1 MFLIL
6 LFYQLFATKSMM
18 KDINL
23 QEFCKEL
30 HIYEF
35 GIAPWPL
42 PENAKTILYE
52 TNPCPF
58 TAADVEERLLGT
70 TEFTPKS
77 AIVCLFPYY
86 VEYNGPSNL
95 SRYTWGT
102 DYHLVINEYL
112 EKLIEKLQKMNTSA
126 QFSIHCDTS
135 PLADRYMAY
144 LAGLGFYGKNN
155 CFISPKWGSYVMIGT
170 ILTTLEFEPN
180 TPLKQSCMGCN
191 RCITACL
198 GQCLGH
204 EEFKYDTCK
213 SYLTQKKG
221 ELTDREQHII
231 AKTPLVFGCDVCQ
244 EVCPHNQGIPA
255 TPIPEFQQIEP
266 HIDIDE
272 LEMLTNKEFKAKY
285 GHRAFSWRGKK
296 ILMRNQNII
305 EEK

>member
-1 MFLIL
+1 
-6 LFYQLFATKSMM
+6 MM

-86 VEYNGPSNL
+86 VEHNGPSNL

-155 CFISPKWGSYVMIGT
+155 CFISPKWGSYVVIGT

-180 TPLKQSCMGCN
+180 TPLEQSCMGCN

-221 ELTDREQHII
+221 ELTYQEQHII

-244 EVCPHNQGIPA
+244 EVCPHNQGIPT

-296 ILMRNQNII
+296 MLMRNQNII

>member
-1 MFLIL
+1 
-6 LFYQLFATKSMM
+6 M

-35 GIAPWPL
+35 GVAPWPL
-42 PENAKTILYE
+42 PENAKTILQE

-70 TEFTPKS
+70 TEFKPKS

-86 VEYNGPSNL
+86 VEHSGPSNL
-95 SRYTWGT
+95 SRYTWAT

-112 EKLIEKLQKMNTSA
+112 KKLIEKLQKINASA

-155 CFISPKWGSYVMIGT
+155 CFISPKWGSYVVIGT
-170 ILTTLEFEPN
+170 ILTTLELEPN
-180 TPLKQSCMGCN
+180 TPLDQSCMGCN

-204 EEFKYDTCK
+204 DEFKYDTCK

-221 ELTDREQHII
+221 DLTTEEETII
-231 AKTPLVFGCDVCQ
+231 GKTPLVFGCDVCQ
-244 EVCPHNQGIPA
+244 EVCPHNQGIP
-255 TPIPEFQQIEP
+255 TTT
-266 HIDIDE
+266 DS
-272 LEMLTNKEFKAKY
+272 LVVN
-285 GHRAFSWRGKK
+285 
-296 ILMRNQNII
+296 
-305 EEK
+305 

>member
-1 MFLIL
+1 
-6 LFYQLFATKSMM
+6 M

-42 PENAKTILYE
+42 PENTKTILYE
-52 TNPCPF
+52 SNPCPF

-86 VEYNGPSNL
+86 VERRGPSNL
-95 SRYTWGT
+95 SRYTWAT

-112 EKLIEKLQKMNTSA
+112 EKLTEKLQKMDTSA

-204 EEFKYDTCK
+204 EEFKYNTCK

-221 ELTDREQHII
+221 ELTDQEQHII

-244 EVCPHNQGIPA
+244 EVCPHNQGIPT

-266 HIDIDE
+266 HIDINE

>member
-1 MFLIL
+1 M
-6 LFYQLFATKSMM
+6 
-18 KDINL
+18 
-23 QEFCKEL
+23 
-30 HIYEF
+30 
-35 GIAPWPL
+35 
-42 PENAKTILYE
+42 YE

-86 VEYNGPSNL
+86 VEHNGPSNL

-112 EKLIEKLQKMNTSA
+112 EKLIEKLQKINTSA

-180 TPLKQSCMGCN
+180 TPLGQSCMGCN

-204 EEFKYDTCK
+204 DEFKYDTCK

-221 ELTDREQHII
+221 DLTNEEETII
-231 AKTPLVFGCDVCQ
+231 GKTPLVFGCDVCQ
-244 EVCPHNQGIPA
+244 EVCPHNQSIPA
-255 TPIPEFQQIEP
+255 TPIPEFQRVEP
-266 HIDIDE
+266 YIDINE
-272 LEMLTNKEFKAKY
+272 LETLTNKEFKAKY
-285 GHRAFSWRGKK
+285 GNRAFSWRGKK

>member
-1 MFLIL
+1 
-6 LFYQLFATKSMM
+6 M

-58 TAADVEERLLGT
+58 TAADVEERLQGT

-86 VEYNGPSNL
+86 VEHNGPSNL
-95 SRYTWGT
+95 SRYTWGA

-155 CFISPKWGSYVMIGT
+155 CFISPKWGSYVVIGT

-180 TPLKQSCMGCN
+180 TPLEQSCMSCN

-204 EEFKYDTCK
+204 DEFKYDTCK

-221 ELTDREQHII
+221 DLTNEEKTII
-231 AKTPLVFGCDVCQ
+231 KKTPLVFGCDVCQ
-244 EVCPHNQGIPA
+244 EVCPHNQSIPA
-255 TPIPEFQQIEP
+255 TPIPEFQRVEP
-266 HIDIDE
+266 YIDINE
-272 LEMLTNKEFKAKY
+272 LEALTNKEFKAKY
-285 GHRAFSWRGKK
+285 GNRAFSWRGKK

>member
-1 MFLIL
+1 
-6 LFYQLFATKSMM
+6 MM

-23 QEFCKEL
+23 QELCKEL

-42 PENAKTILYE
+42 PENAKAILYE

-58 TAADVEERLLGT
+58 TAADVEERLIGT

-86 VEYNGPSNL
+86 VEHSGPSNL

-155 CFISPKWGSYVMIGT
+155 CFISPKWGSYVVIGT

-180 TPLKQSCMGCN
+180 TPLDQSCMGCN

-204 EEFKYDTCK
+204 DEFKYDTCK

-221 ELTDREQHII
+221 DLTNEEETII
-231 AKTPLVFGCDVCQ
+231 GKTPLVFGCDVCQ
-244 EVCPHNQGIPA
+244 EVCPHNQNIRT
-255 TPIPEFQQIEP
+255 TPIPEFQHVEP
-266 HIDIDE
+266 YIDINE
-272 LEMLTNKEFKAKY
+272 LETLTNKEFKAKY
-285 GHRAFSWRGKK
+285 GNWAFSWRGKK
-296 ILMRNQNII
+296 ILIRNQNII
-305 EEK
+305 ERK

>member
-1 MFLIL
+1 
-6 LFYQLFATKSMM
+6 M

-42 PENAKTILYE
+42 PDTAKDILYE
-52 TNPCPF
+52 SNPCPF
-58 TAADVEERLLGT
+58 TAADVEERLRGT

-86 VEYNGPSNL
+86 VEHSGPSNL

-112 EKLIEKLQKMNTSA
+112 EKLIEKLQKINTSA
-126 QFSIHCDTS
+126 RFSIHCDTS

-180 TPLKQSCMGCN
+180 TPLEQSCMGCN

-204 EEFKYDTCK
+204 DEFKYDTCK

-221 ELTDREQHII
+221 DLTNEEEII
-231 AKTPLVFGCDVCQ
+231 IGKTPLVFGCDVCQ
-244 EVCPHNQGIPA
+244 EVCPHNQNIPT
-255 TPIPEFQQIEP
+255 TPIPEFQRVEP
-266 HIDIDE
+266 YIDINE
-272 LEMLTNKEFKAKY
+272 LASLTNKEFKAKY
-285 GHRAFSWRGKK
+285 GNRAFSWRGKK

>member
-1 MFLIL
+1 
-6 LFYQLFATKSMM
+6 M

-86 VEYNGPSNL
+86 VEHNGPSNL

-112 EKLIEKLQKMNTSA
+112 EKLSANDFHGTVRLVQTANDSTEIHLYSSNGTEITNPSGSQKTVMYISVLFAISDFTQEKRDEDYPLFFDAATSS
-126 QFSIHCDTS
+126 FGDSKESD
-135 PLADRYMAY
+135 
-144 LAGLGFYGKNN
+144 FYNVIDKIDKQ
-155 CFISPKWGSYVMIGT
+155 CIIVTKDFIT
-170 ILTTLEFEPN
+170 
-180 TPLKQSCMGCN
+180 
-191 RCITACL
+191 
-198 GQCLGH
+198 
-204 EEFKYDTCK
+204 
-213 SYLTQKKG
+213 
-221 ELTDREQHII
+221 
-231 AKTPLVFGCDVCQ
+231 
-244 EVCPHNQGIPA
+244 
-255 TPIPEFQQIEP
+255 
-266 HIDIDE
+266 
-272 LEMLTNKEFKAKY
+272 
-285 GHRAFSWRGKK
+285 RGKVREEDINKLTCSVYRIKKVDGFDQTNMATIRTIINK
-296 ILMRNQNII
+296 I
-305 EEK
+305 K

>member
-1 MFLIL
+1 
-6 LFYQLFATKSMM
+6 M

-42 PENAKTILYE
+42 PDTAKDILYE
-52 TNPCPF
+52 SNPCPF
-58 TAADVEERLLGT
+58 TAADVEERLQGT

-86 VEYNGPSNL
+86 VEHSGPSNL
-95 SRYTWGT
+95 SRYTWGI

-112 EKLIEKLQKMNTSA
+112 EKLTEKLQKMNASA

-180 TPLKQSCMGCN
+180 TPLEQSCMGCN

-204 EEFKYDTCK
+204 DEFKYDTCK

-221 ELTDREQHII
+221 DLTNEEESII
-231 AKTPLVFGCDVCQ
+231 GKTPLVFGCDVCQ
-244 EVCPHNQGIPA
+244 EVCPHNQGIPT
-255 TPIPEFQQIEP
+255 TPIPEFQRVEP
-266 HIDIDE
+266 YIDINE
-272 LEMLTNKEFKAKY
+272 LETLTNKEFKAKY
-285 GHRAFSWRGKK
+285 GNRAFSWRGKK

>member
-1 MFLIL
+1 
-6 LFYQLFATKSMM
+6 M

-86 VEYNGPSNL
+86 VEHNGPSNL

-155 CFISPKWGSYVMIGT
+155 CFISPKWGSYVVIGT

-180 TPLKQSCMGCN
+180 TPLEQSCMGCN

-221 ELTDREQHII
+221 ELTDQEQHII

-244 EVCPHNQGIPA
+244 EVCPHNQGIPT

-266 HIDIDE
+266 HLCHYDSLLQSSGFE
-272 LEMLTNKEFKAKY
+272 SC
-285 GHRAFSWRGKK
+285 FSASSRY
-296 ILMRNQNII
+296 
-305 EEK
+305 

>member
-1 MFLIL
+1 
-6 LFYQLFATKSMM
+6 M

-42 PENAKTILYE
+42 PDTAKDILYE
-52 TNPCPF
+52 SNPCPF
-58 TAADVEERLLGT
+58 TAADVEERLRGT

-86 VEYNGPSNL
+86 VKHSGPSNL

-112 EKLIEKLQKMNTSA
+112 EKLIEKLQKMNASA

-170 ILTTLEFEPN
+170 ILTTLKFEPN
-180 TPLKQSCMGCN
+180 TPLEQSCMGCN
-191 RCITACL
+191 HCITACL

-204 EEFKYDTCK
+204 DEFKYDTCK

-221 ELTDREQHII
+221 DLTNEEETII
-231 AKTPLVFGCDVCQ
+231 GKTPLVFGCDVCQ
-244 EVCPHNQGIPA
+244 EVCPHNQGIPT
-255 TPIPEFQQIEP
+255 TPIPEFQRVEP
-266 HIDIDE
+266 YIDINE
-272 LEMLTNKEFKAKY
+272 LETLTNKEFKAKY
-285 GHRAFSWRGKK
+285 GNRAFSWRGKK

>member
-1 MFLIL
+1 
-6 LFYQLFATKSMM
+6 M
-18 KDINL
+18 KYINL
-23 QEFCKEL
+23 QEICKEL
-30 HIYEF
+30 NIYEF
-35 GIAPWPL
+35 GVASWPL
-42 PENAKTILYE
+42 PENAKSILYE
-52 TNPCPF
+52 SNPCPF
-58 TAADVEERLLGT
+58 TAANVEERLLGT
-70 TEFTPKS
+70 SLFTPKS

-86 VEYNGPSNL
+86 VEHKDPSNL
-95 SRYTWGT
+95 SRYTWAT

-112 EKLIEKLQKMNTSA
+112 KKLIEKLQIMNTDA

-155 CFISPKWGSYVMIGT
+155 CFISPKWGSYVVIGT

-180 TPLKQSCMGCN
+180 TPLEQSCMGCN

-198 GQCLGH
+198 GQCLGNH
-204 EEFKYDTCK
+204 EFKYDTCK

-221 ELTDREQHII
+221 DLTTEEKQII

-244 EVCPHNQGIPA
+244 DVCPHNKNIPT
-255 TPIPEFQQIEP
+255 TPIPEFQKIEP
-266 HIDIDE
+266 HIDINE

-296 ILMRNQNII
+296 ILMRNQEII

>member
-1 MFLIL
+1 M
-6 LFYQLFATKSMM
+6 Q
-18 KDINL
+18 
-23 QEFCKEL
+23 
-30 HIYEF
+30 
-35 GIAPWPL
+35 
-42 PENAKTILYE
+42 E

-70 TEFTPKS
+70 TEFKPKS

-86 VEYNGPSNL
+86 VEHSGPSNL
-95 SRYTWGT
+95 SRYTWAT

-112 EKLIEKLQKMNTSA
+112 KKLIEKLQKINASA

-155 CFISPKWGSYVMIGT
+155 CFISPKWGSYVVIGT
-170 ILTTLEFEPN
+170 ILTTLELEPN
-180 TPLKQSCMGCN
+180 TPLDQSCMGCN

-204 EEFKYDTCK
+204 DEFKYDTCK

-221 ELTDREQHII
+221 ELTNEEETII
-231 AKTPLVFGCDVCQ
+231 GKTPLVFGCDVCQ
-244 EVCPHNQGIPA
+244 EVCPHNQGIPT
-255 TPIPEFQQIEP
+255 TPIPEFQQVEP
-266 HIDIDE
+266 YIDINE
-272 LEMLTNKEFKAKY
+272 LETLTNKEFKAKY
-285 GHRAFSWRGKK
+285 GNRAFSWRGKK

>member
-1 MFLIL
+1 MN
-6 LFYQLFATKSMM
+6 
-18 KDINL
+18 DINL
-23 QEFCKEL
+23 QEICKEL

-42 PENAKTILYE
+42 PENAKSILYE

-86 VEYNGPSNL
+86 VEHNGPSNL

-112 EKLIEKLQKMNTSA
+112 EKLIEKLQKINTSA

-180 TPLKQSCMGCN
+180 TPLRQSCMGCN

-204 EEFKYDTCK
+204 DEFKYDTCK

-221 ELTDREQHII
+221 DLTNEEETII
-231 AKTPLVFGCDVCQ
+231 RKTPLVFGCDVCQ
-244 EVCPHNQGIPA
+244 EVCPHNQSIPA
-255 TPIPEFQQIEP
+255 TPIPEFQHVEP
-266 HIDIDE
+266 YIDINE
-272 LEMLTNKEFKAKY
+272 IETLTNKEFKAKY

-296 ILMRNQNII
+296 ILIRNQNII
-305 EEK
+305 EGK

>member
-1 MFLIL
+1 M
-6 LFYQLFATKSMM
+6 KSTM
-18 KDINL
+18 KYINL
-23 QEFCKEL
+23 QEICKEL
-30 HIYEF
+30 NIYEF
-35 GIAPWPL
+35 GVASWPL
-42 PENAKTILYE
+42 PENAKSILYE
-52 TNPCPF
+52 SNPCPF
-58 TAADVEERLLGT
+58 TAANVEERLLGT
-70 TEFTPKS
+70 SLFTPKS

-86 VEYNGPSNL
+86 VEHKDPSNL
-95 SRYTWGT
+95 SRYTWAT

-112 EKLIEKLQKMNTSA
+112 KKLIEKLQIMNTDA

-170 ILTTLEFEPN
+170 ILTTLELEPD
-180 TPLKQSCMGCN
+180 TPLTQSCMECN

-204 EEFKYDTCK
+204 DEFKFDTCK

-221 ELTDREQHII
+221 ELTLEEEHII

-244 EVCPHNQGIPA
+244 EVCPHNKDIPT
-255 TPIPEFQQIEP
+255 TPIPEFQSVEP
-266 HIDIDE
+266 YIDIDE
-272 LEMLTNKEFKAKY
+272 LDSLTNKEFKAKY

-296 ILMRNQNII
+296 ILIRNQEII
-305 EEK
+305 ESKKLL